1 LSQSEVTAVH
11 PIRLGL
17 SLFLLAAL
25 GSGCTR
31 DAADDVN
38 AISGGGGKTWRIAV
52 IPKGTSHD
60 FWNNVEAGAQQGDA
74 EFDDVEIT
82 WKGPLTEE
90 QASEQIRTV
99 DNFIVDGYDGICLAP
114 LDATALRGPVER
126 ALDEKIPVVIFDSA
140 LNDASGTLSYIAS
153 DNLRGGRLAGEYLAE
168 LLGGKGKVILLR
180 YQLNSASTDAREQGF
195 LEVIATHE
203 GIEIISDDLYGGP
216 DEAAAIEKAANL
228 LQNFGDVVDGIFC
241 PNESTTSGMLIELRR
256 SRPDRVGQI
265 KFVGFD
271 AGENLIN
278 GLEAGHLHGT
288 VLQDPVQMGYESVRV
303 MREHLSGND
312 VQAHIPT
319 RLHVAKYDA
328 LDDPVTAELLRPRE
342 NHKLLKAS
350 EAN

>member
-1 LSQSEVTAVH
+1 LTLFEVTSVQ
-11 PIRLGL
+11 INRRSVVLLLLGAL
-17 SLFLLAAL
+17 SI
-25 GSGCTR
+25 GCTR
-31 DAADDVN
+31 SSSEAPN
-38 AISGGGGKTWRIAV
+38 GGAGKTWRVAV

-60 FWNNVEAGAQQGDA
+60 FWNNVEAGARRADE
-74 EFDDVEIT
+74 EFDDLEIT

-90 QASEQIRTV
+90 QSSEQIKTV

-126 ALDEKIPVVIFDSA
+126 ALAQDIPVVIFDSA
-140 LNDASGTLSYIAS
+140 LNDANGTISYIAS
-153 DNLRGGRLAGEYLAE
+153 DNLRGGQLAGEYLAE

-180 YQLNSASTDAREQGF
+180 YQLNSASTDAREKGF
-195 LEVIATHE
+195 MDVMAKFPE
-203 GIEIISDDLYGGP
+203 IEIISDDLYGGP
-216 DEAAAIEKAANL
+216 DEAAAIEKATNL

-271 AGENLIN
+271 AGENLID

-303 MREHLSGND
+303 IREHLLGNE
-312 VQAHIPT
+312 VEPHIPT

-328 LDDPVTAELLRPRE
+328 LDDPVTVELLRPRQ
-342 NHKLLKAS
+342 NHGLLKGGR
-350 EAN
+350 